1 MKPLEA
7 LYWLR
12 FILGI
17 VAALVCVGYE
27 WVTYMNESGFDP
39 KNLNPA
45 MLLGGISLALIVYI
59 LSYYV
64 IKPKFILKVDKPQ
77 KVFTTGIGIYFLSWL
92 VFWVFFYTAALWSL
106 GLV

>member
-27 WVTYMNESGFDP
+27 QAVGLISTEF
-39 KNLNPA
+39 NLVILFN
-45 MLLGGISLALIVYI
+45 GISFALIVYI

-92 VFWVFFYTAALWSL
+92 VFWVFFYTAALWFL

>member
-27 WVTYMNESGFDP
+27 QAVGLISTEF
-39 KNLNPA
+39 NLVILFN
-45 MLLGGISLALIVYI
+45 GISFALIVYI

-64 IKPKFILKVDKPQ
+64 IKPKYILKVDKPQ

-92 VFWVFFYTAALWSL
+92 VFWVFFYTAALWFL

>member
-1 MKPLEA
+1 MKPLEM

-27 WVTYMNESGFDP
+27 WTVGLITTNPERGITVL
-39 KNLNPA
+39 LN
-45 MLLGGISLALIVYI
+45 GIAFALIVYM

-64 IKPKFILKVDKPQ
+64 IKPKFILKVEKPQ
-77 KVFTTGIGIYFLSWL
+77 KILTTGIGIYILSWL
-92 VFWVFFYTAALWSL
+92 VFWVLLYTVAL
-106 GLV
+106 GY

>member
-1 MKPLEA
+1 MKPLEK

-27 WVTYMNESGFDP
+27 WMLKDTMMSKEFNP
-39 KNLNPA
+39 TILLN
-45 MLLGGISLALIVYI
+45 GIAFALIVYI

-64 IKPKFILKVDKPQ
+64 IKPKFILKVEKPQ
-77 KVFTTGIGIYFLSWL
+77 KIFTTGIGIYFLSWL
-92 VFWVFFYTAALWSL
+92 VFWVFLYTVLLSCCMPL
-106 GLV
+106 IL